1 MHTARTEL
9 AARLRVTAD
18 RLRSGAP
25 YRWTHQGRCN
35 CGHLAQT
42 ITRLSGAEIHA
53 AAVQSPGEWIDH
65 AERYCP
71 TSGAP
76 IDELIRQMLEA
87 GLTLDEIADLE
98 RLAAPAVHRHLPPDR
113 RALDN
118 RDRADVVLY
127 LETWAALLD
136 AEATTRRALTIGRPA
151 PMLYINGRAYLHRET
166 PDQIALALDENPTAG
181 RAA

>member
-1 MHTARTEL
+1 MNTARLEL

-18 RLRSGAP
+18 RLRQGAP

-42 ITRLSGAEIHA
+42 ITRLSGAAIHA

-65 AERYCP
+65 AERHCP

-76 IDELIRQMLEA
+76 IDRLIRQMLEA
-87 GLTLDEIADLE
+87 GLDLDEIADLE
-98 RLAAPAVHRHLPPDR
+98 RLAHPVVLRHLPSDR

-118 RDRADVVLY
+118 RDRDDVVLY
-127 LETWAALLD
+127 FETWAAVLD
-136 AEATTRRALTIGRPA
+136 AEAAVHRALELGRPA
-151 PMLYINGRAYLHRET
+151 PTLYINGRAYVHRDPPECLE
-166 PDQIALALDENPTAG
+166 LALDENPAAG

>member
-1 MHTARTEL
+1 MHTARLEL

-18 RLRSGAP
+18 RLRRGAP

-42 ITRLSGAEIHA
+42 ITRLSGAAIHA
-53 AAVQSPGEWIDH
+53 AAVQSPGEWVDH

-76 IDELIRQMLEA
+76 IDQLIRQMLEA
-87 GLTLDEIADLE
+87 GLDLDEIAALE
-98 RLAAPAVHRHLPPDR
+98 RLAHPGVLRHLPDDR

-118 RDRADVVLY
+118 RDRDDVVLY
-127 LETWAALLD
+127 LETWAAVLD
-136 AEATTRRALTIGRPA
+136 AEAATHRALMLGRSAPA
-151 PMLYINGRAYLHRET
+151 LYINRRAYVHRET
-166 PDQIALALDENPTAG
+166 LEHLELALDENPAAG

>member
-1 MHTARTEL
+1 MHTARLEL

-18 RLRSGAP
+18 RLRRGAP

-42 ITRLSGAEIHA
+42 ITRLSGAAIHD
-53 AAVQSPGEWIDH
+53 AAVQSPGEWVDH
-65 AERYCP
+65 AERYCA

-76 IDELIRQMLEA
+76 IDRLIRQMLEA
-87 GLTLDEIADLE
+87 GLDLDEIADLE
-98 RLAAPAVHRHLPPDR
+98 RLTHPAVLRHLPDSR

-118 RDRADVVLY
+118 RDRDDVVLY
-127 LETWAALLD
+127 FETWAAVLD
-136 AEATTRRALTIGRPA
+136 AEATTHHARLLGRPA
-151 PMLYINGRAYLHRET
+151 PTLYINDRPYVHRE
-166 PDQIALALDENPTAG
+166 PPEHLELPLDEHPAAG